1 MQVLFPWKDGFGKI
15 YVVQLTNPVQR
26 LIHPPVSSSS
36 FEHFYSGSSIS
47 QHLLRGN
54 SSFILSNSSTSHAPI
69 MKNAISN
76 NSIRLPPPRY
86 QSPPS
91 NVERSHSTSSQQ
103 SKTVNN
109 SSVVFDH
116 EFSRLL
122 YGKDTGK
129 TRRQKQKRKA
139 FSDPVKKSI
148 EEASRSLE
156 KTHRRI
162 TPNLN
167 KTHQVKEEE
176 EGENDAEIETKTDRK
191 DIHKQELNFPSQR
204 RSQRKSN
211 LSENNLIPANSLL
224 KQRIPSFLRV
234 YSQASPSNDILLQ
247 WHLFNL
253 SELESF
259 NTMMSRL
266 YKNEN
271 LARVQLYEIY
281 RTALLS
287 MLASK
292 KSLNTNSDNDA
303 NTTIVSKTPMTLIE
317 KILNENSHVHI
328 HDDKRAY
335 VEETIQSL
343 INDGRKM
350 LHVVADFDFTLT
362 IYEKNGVILP
372 STFGVIESNDR
383 VKLPDGSLLSHK
395 AEKLRLKYH
404 PIEMDVHMDVSEKIP
419 YMIEWWR
426 TAQNLFIVS
435 NLNKSS
441 MRELVHESTME
452 LKKGVHEFII
462 ELLHS
467 ETPIL
472 IFSAGLGDVIELF
485 LEKEIPDF
493 KHNHESSHIV
503 SNFINY
509 DNDGKLLAFSDKVIH
524 SFNKNEH
531 EISDTSYY
539 QTILTRPNVILL
551 GDSLGDVGMIGGM
564 KNLKQILKI
573 GYLNQSTPEKL
584 VVYKNVYDIVYFIYC
599 FSLVRWL
606 VGLILIIASLITLAP
621 LLFRLYGDFILTKM
635 LFQTWTRYYPW
646 IDLTKLDSFS
656 LNGINV
662 YEKTEPNVKVGLWYV
677 LPSTVEVNHSL
688 PTLVDHLKAYVKSTD
703 QPIIMYLHGQDG
715 TRATHYRANHYRMMT
730 NFGNHIIALDYR
742 GYGDSTGIPSMHGVV
757 HDVLHVFKL
766 IRQVCPDNPITIWGH
781 SMGTGVA
788 LLTMNYLFKNHTD
801 FKKPSG
807 LVLEAPFY
815 NTMQAFVSYPI
826 TRILKINPYFMQA
839 ALDAFTTVELDFPNN
854 EIIPFLPLPIVI
866 IHAEDDAIIP
876 YFHLELIQ
884 DYVKEHRDP
893 NLPPIRYITVPR
905 SAGCGHNHIYSY
917 PKFEEI
923 VTDFAF
929 LKHAPPA

>member
-584 VVYKNVYDIVYFIYC
+584 VVYKNVYDIVVCDDHTFD
-599 FSLVRWL
+599 V
-606 VGLILIIASLITLAP
+606 
-621 LLFRLYGDFILTKM
+621 
-635 LFQTWTRYYPW
+635 
-646 IDLTKLDSFS
+646 
-656 LNGINV
+656 
-662 YEKTEPNVKVGLWYV
+662 PNAI
-677 LPSTVEVNHSL
+677 
-688 PTLVDHLKAYVKSTD
+688 LKA
-703 QPIIMYLHGQDG
+703 
-715 TRATHYRANHYRMMT
+715 
-730 NFGNHIIALDYR
+730 
-742 GYGDSTGIPSMHGVV
+742 
-757 HDVLHVFKL
+757 
-766 IRQVCPDNPITIWGH
+766 
-781 SMGTGVA
+781 
-788 LLTMNYLFKNHTD
+788 
-801 FKKPSG
+801 
-807 LVLEAPFY
+807 
-815 NTMQAFVSYPI
+815 
-826 TRILKINPYFMQA
+826 
-839 ALDAFTTVELDFPNN
+839 
-854 EIIPFLPLPIVI
+854 
-866 IHAEDDAIIP
+866 
-876 YFHLELIQ
+876 IQ
-884 DYVKEHRDP
+884 E
-893 NLPPIRYITVPR
+893 
-905 SAGCGHNHIYSY
+905 
-917 PKFEEI
+917 
-923 VTDFAF
+923 
-929 LKHAPPA
+929 